1 MDGASARQDNLHND
15 IFGGSM
21 KKFEL
26 YDEITLNKQID
37 ELSRRGINKG
47 CRGTIAEIGDKKN
60 LVLFYNH
67 ADFGD
72 YAFAWVADEDLDYS
86 GKYPEWLL
94 NDFIKFI
101 KTHDPAKKL
110 SFSKTELQEYD
121 FVELT
126 VDRKEYAD
134 EGVHKGMCGTIL
146 NPEKIRGCWQVYFS
160 DETGAD
166 FAAVPVREEDLK
178 LIKR

>member
-1 MDGASARQDNLHND
+1 
-15 IFGGSM
+15 M

-37 ELSRRGINKG
+37 GLSKRGINKG
-47 CRGTIAEIGDKKN
+47 CRGTIAGIGDKKN

-67 ADFGD
+67 ADIGD
-72 YAFAWVADEDLDYS
+72 YAFAWVSDEDLDYS

-101 KTHDPAKKL
+101 KTHAPAKKL

-121 FVELT
+121 YVELM
-126 VDRKEYAD
+126 VEREEYAD

>member
-1 MDGASARQDNLHND
+1 
-15 IFGGSM
+15 M

-26 YDEITLNKQID
+26 YDYVLLNTELE
-37 ELSRRGINKG
+37 ELSGRGIHKG

-67 ADFGD
+67 ANIGD

-94 NDFIKFI
+94 DDFIKFI
-101 KTHDPAKKL
+101 TMHDPAKKL

-121 FVELT
+121 YVELM
-126 VDRKEYAD
+126 VEREEYAD

-166 FAAVPVREEDLK
+166 FAAEPVREEDLK

>member
-1 MDGASARQDNLHND
+1 
-15 IFGGSM
+15 M

-26 YDEITLNKQID
+26 YDYVLLNTELE
-37 ELSRRGINKG
+37 ELSGRGIHKG
-47 CRGTIAEIGDKKN
+47 CRGAIAQYGEDKS
-60 LVLFYNH
+60 LVLFFNKK
-67 ADFGD
+67 DIGD
-72 YAFAWVADEDLDYS
+72 YAFAWVSDEDLDYS

-94 NDFIKFI
+94 TDFIKFI

-121 FVELT
+121 YVELM
-126 VDRKEYAD
+126 VEREEYAD